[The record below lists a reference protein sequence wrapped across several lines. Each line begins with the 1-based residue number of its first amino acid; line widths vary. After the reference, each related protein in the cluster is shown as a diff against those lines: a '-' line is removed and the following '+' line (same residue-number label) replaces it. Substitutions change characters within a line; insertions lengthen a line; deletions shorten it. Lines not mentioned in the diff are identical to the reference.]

1 MILIESCFIFR
12 LTYVALRLFTFYSE
26 GSLILENEPE
36 IKQKMK
42 ESLSFKRAK
51 QDVELNFNLTYKGDD
66 SARPKAKEKALSE
79 PKIRKQLAAN
89 FKLFKKDHNI
99 FEKLPH
105 FAVYRLK
112 VRKYL
117 ENKKIRYS
125 IFYEL
130 NR

>member
-66 SARPKAKEKALSE
+66 PARPKVKENALYE
-79 PKIRKQLAAN
+79 PNIRKQLTAN
-89 FKLFKKDHNI
+89 FRLFKKVCNI
-99 FEKLPH
+99 FENLPC

-112 VRKYL
+112 VRQY
-117 ENKKIRYS
+117 
-125 IFYEL
+125 
-130 NR
+130 